1 MASLFNQFWI
11 KPLLGAL
18 GILALLLTL
27 PSLFG
32 VKAVYLW
39 TDRLIF
45 VLVVGVML
53 LMAYIRTR
61 EHLRQPWLQVFRQRR
76 AMVALV
82 VLCSFVIVGLLDSI
96 HFRKPLSS
104 TEPEAELYYSVE
116 VFSLLDR
123 LLINLR
129 SQEEKSYSAPFA
141 THLYAKESVTLPTGQ
156 QVRAYPRL
164 QYGGAHLDNPAN
176 QRSLDILLKTTI
188 GILLG
193 LVLSL
198 LLSSGLVLWLT
209 VRRKKPF
216 LIIAQ
221 QVQRGETD
229 VPWRSILLTMTLI
242 IVFVTT
248 ALVLSGSYHVFGT
261 DKVGK
266 DVLYLAV
273 KSIRTGLVIGT
284 LTTLVMLPFAIV
296 LGIMAGYFRGW
307 VDDVIQY
314 LYTTLSSIP
323 GVLLIAAAILSIQV
337 YIANHPELFETAI
350 DRADLRLL
358 ALCVILGITSW
369 TGLCRLLRG
378 ETLKLREM
386 DYIQAATAFGVD
398 DFTILA
404 RHVLPNV
411 LHIVLIIVVL
421 DFSGLVLAEAV
432 LSYVGVGV
440 DPSTVSWGNMINGA
454 RLELA
459 REPVVWWS
467 LIAAFCFMFTLVL
480 AANLFADAVR
490 DAFDPRIR
498 EQGA

>member
-1 MASLFNQFWI
+1 MGSLFRQFWF
-11 KPLLGAL
+11 KPLLASVG
-18 GILALLLTL
+18 LLLLLVLL
-27 PSLFG
+27 PPLFG
-32 VKAVYLW
+32 VKPVYLW

-45 VLVVGVML
+45 VLVVGVMFL
-53 LMAYIRTR
+53 SGYIRTR

-76 AMVALV
+76 AMIALV
-82 VLCSFVIVGLLDSI
+82 VLCSFIIVGLLDSI
-96 HFRKPLSS
+96 HYRKPLSS
-104 TEPEAELYYSVE
+104 LEPDAQIHYSVE

-123 LLINLR
+123 LLIHL
-129 SQEEKSYSAPFA
+129 QEHEEKSYSAPFA
-141 THLYAKESVTLPTGQ
+141 THLYAKESVTLETGQ
-156 QVRAYPRL
+156 QLRVYPRL
-164 QYGGAHLDNPAN
+164 QFGGAHLENPDA
-176 QRSLDILLKTTI
+176 QRGLDILLKTVI
-188 GILLG
+188 GIVVG
-193 LVLSL
+193 LAIASL
-198 LLSSGLVLWLT
+198 VSSSIIFWLARRRRT
-209 VRRKKPF
+209 AFMNMVHKVRY
-216 LIIAQ
+216 
-221 QVQRGETD
+221 GESEI
-229 VPWRSILLTMTLI
+229 PWRVILLTMTLI
-242 IVFVTT
+242 NVFITT
-248 ALVLSGSYHVFGT
+248 IMLLSHSYHVLGT

-266 DVLYLAV
+266 DVLFLAI

-386 DYIQAATAFGVD
+386 DYIQAATAFGVGN
-398 DFTILA
+398 FTILG
-404 RHVLPNV
+404 RHILPNV

-432 LSYVGVGV
+432 LSYVNIGV
-440 DPSTVSWGNMINGA
+440 DPSTISWGNMINRA
-454 RLELA
+454 RLEMA
-459 REPVVWWS
+459 REPIVWWS
-467 LIAAFCFMFTLVL
+467 LAAAFIFMFTLVL
-480 AANLFADAVR
+480 SANLFSDAVR

-498 EQGA
+498 KE